1 MFHVFLS
8 NIKVKM
14 LHLYLNRIV
23 VKIQDFTDLHRYFL
37 WNCLNTG
44 SRKMVS
50 FPCNNAETKNRDDLN
65 HTCRVVDPRNWV
77 PNSKYC
83 KTLQLL
89 VCLIK
94 PLFLVQVFSY
104 GSFFFLL
111 YICTYFC
118 HNNGENKHFVRTAHH
133 RIFEHFHRYC
143 LHLHK
148 QIVVITFNCAF
159 QCIN

>member
-1 MFHVFLS
+1 MQYLIFWLRCFMSSSVTSKLNCFTY
-8 NIKVKM
+8 I
-14 LHLYLNRIV
+14 YLNRIV
-23 VKIQDFTDLHRYFL
+23 VKIQDFTGLHRYFL

-50 FPCNNAETKNRDDLN
+50 FPCNNTETKNRNDLN

-104 GSFFFLL
+104 GSFFFYFICAHIFAMMMGKINTLL
-111 YICTYFC
+111 ELLIIEFLNIFTGIVYICIS
-118 HNNGENKHFVRTAHH
+118 RS
-133 RIFEHFHRYC
+133 
-143 LHLHK
+143 
-148 QIVVITFNCAF
+148 
-159 QCIN
+159 